1 MEEKIKTRLKLLK
14 EERDRLA
21 TLMPQYDA
29 AIAEL
34 ENLLKSDDA
43 VQPTPINDNGVVE
56 LV

>member
-1 MEEKIKTRLKLLK
+1 MEEKIKARLKLLK
-14 EERDRLA
+14 EERDRLV

-43 VQPTPINDNGVVE
+43 VQPTPVNDNGVVE